1 MESNK
6 ETQKEFGTDFMKLL
20 ELYDDGVEDD
30 NMDIISFSKMIQ
42 SGEIS
47 NQADN
52 IEEIKEEYENY
63 TPTGQF
69 QRFFRADKQKQKNAL
84 GNILQC
90 DPKTKAA
97 LSNINLYWRDVDLPR
112 EDDWL
117 HTYPKDGFGTFD
129 KFGGKI
135 VSN

>member
-1 MESNK
+1 
-6 ETQKEFGTDFMKLL
+6 MKLL

-63 TPTGQF
+63 TPTG
-69 QRFFRADKQKQKNAL
+69 
-84 GNILQC
+84 
-90 DPKTKAA
+90 
-97 LSNINLYWRDVDLPR
+97 
-112 EDDWL
+112 
-117 HTYPKDGFGTFD
+117 
-129 KFGGKI
+129 
-135 VSN
+135 